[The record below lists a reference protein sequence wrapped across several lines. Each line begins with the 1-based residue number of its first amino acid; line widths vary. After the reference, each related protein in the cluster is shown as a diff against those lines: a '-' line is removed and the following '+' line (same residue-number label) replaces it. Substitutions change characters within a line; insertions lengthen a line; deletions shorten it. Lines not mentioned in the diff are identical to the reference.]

1 MPLNNITDTQQK
13 IIEITEAIRD
23 LLLYKNEKYGDS
35 ALSPKHIFYKGDAV
49 SSILVRLDD
58 KLGRIMSNTESAPRI
73 NDVADIIGYCTLL
86 LISMGAKPEDIKKL
100 MD

>member
-1 MPLNNITDTQQK
+1 MNTHTETQEK
-13 IIEITEAIRD
+13 IIAITGAMRD
-23 LLLYKNEKYGDS
+23 LLLYKNQKYGDS
-35 ALSPKHIFYKGDAV
+35 ALNPKQIFYKGDAV
-49 SSILVRLDD
+49 NSILIRLDD